1 MPPSPPRAATVWP
14 MGAGVRVV
22 RTEAELRREV
32 GHGSVFVPTMGALH
46 EGHASLMRIARHQAR
61 RSGAAKCVVSVFVNP
76 TQFTES
82 EDFAAYPKTLDA
94 DLAVCAREGIDAVF
108 VPAVEEV
115 YPRGVDVR
123 IPTLPAVATEPGLE
137 DRFRPGHFAGVC
149 QVVLRLFEMVRPVA
163 AVFGEKDWQQLQ
175 VVRTMVG
182 QEHLDID
189 IVSGPTIRDSDGLAL
204 SSRNVRLGPDERR
217 IALALFRA
225 LRAAGARSD
234 PAGAEAAMRGAMQTA
249 DVQIEYAVVRDAETL
264 GPLRVSRTCRALV
277 AGRVGKVRLIDN
289 AGWPMEGTG

>member
-1 MPPSPPRAATVWP
+1 

>member
-1 MPPSPPRAATVWP
+1 

-46 EGHASLMRIARHQAR
+46 EGHASLMRIARNEAR

-149 QVVLRLFEMVRPVA
+149 QVVLRLFDMVRPVA

-175 VVRTMVG
+175 VVRAMVG

-189 IVSGPTIRDSDGLAL
+189 IVSGSTIRDSDGLAM

-217 IALALFRA
+217 IALALYRA

-264 GPLRVSRTCRALV
+264 GPPRGSRTCRALV

-289 AGWPMEGTG
+289 AGWPIEGTG